1 MKKIF
6 VFSILFIHVFWG
18 YTQVLPEKIL
28 MKKNYLEVKLFDA
41 ENGFSLIEKFAMYP
55 DGIEGIIQHIVN
67 TLKYPRKAQEEKI
80 EGEVIVQYTV
90 DIDGSITNIK
100 VTQSV
105 HDLLDNEAIRVIKQM
120 EKWEPAYQRGKPVKS
135 LYTQLFRFKL

>member
-18 YTQVLPEKIL
+18 YAQVLPEKIL

-55 DGIEGIIQHIVN
+55 DGKEGIIQHIVN
-67 TLKYPRKAQEEKI
+67 TLKYPRKAQEKKI

-90 DIDGSITNIK
+90 DIDGSITNVK